1 MSADDERLQI
11 EFNYEL
17 LDDSYTIF
25 DKKSHKGHYNNL
37 FFLDNILPDNNKDYK
52 SIKWNEMNLY
62 DETTD
67 RLIPEAEPYDE
78 SSTLMKYNHPL
89 MICDKEKRDKID
101 TFSNYYPANTVGRFS
116 NRQ

>member
-89 MICDKEKRDKID
+89 MICVKEKRVVCILDVLWVF
-101 TFSNYYPANTVGRFS
+101 FSIFHH
-116 NRQ
+116 